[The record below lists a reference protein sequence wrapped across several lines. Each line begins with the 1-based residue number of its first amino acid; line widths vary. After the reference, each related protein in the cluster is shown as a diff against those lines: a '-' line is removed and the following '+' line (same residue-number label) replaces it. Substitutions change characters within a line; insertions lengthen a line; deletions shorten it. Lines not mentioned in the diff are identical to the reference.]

1 MTGAPRAS
9 AARVARD
16 LARRD
21 RVLAGLVERYGPPR
35 LGARVPVEQRFAV
48 LARAILYQQLA
59 GGAARAIHGR
69 FVAALGGEVS
79 PERVLAAGPE
89 ALAAAGLSRA
99 KAAAVRD
106 LAEKVITGEVA
117 LAGLGRQPDD
127 EVVAH
132 LVRVR
137 GIGRWTAEMF
147 LLSSLR
153 RPDVWPVDDF
163 GVRAGYARAW
173 SLGALP
179 SPAELAPLGERFRPF
194 RSTVA
199 WYCWRAADEP
209 KPDATTTGRPGRPR
223 VGG

>member
-1 MTGAPRAS
+1 VTGTPRPSATQVAS
-9 AARVARD
+9 D

-21 RVLAGLVERYGPPR
+21 PVLARLVERYGPPR
-35 LGARVPVEQRFAV
+35 LGARVPVERRFAV

-69 FVAALGGEVS
+69 FVAALDGEVT
-79 PERVLAAGPE
+79 PERVLAAGPDV
-89 ALAAAGLSRA
+89 LATAGLSGA

-106 LAEKVITGEVA
+106 LAEKVVTGEVA
-117 LAGLGRQPDD
+117 LAGLGRQSDD
-127 EVVAH
+127 DVVAH

-173 SLGALP
+173 HLDAHP
-179 SPAELAPLGERFRPF
+179 SPAELAPLGERFRPL

-199 WYCWRAADEP
+199 WYCWRVADEP
-209 KPDATTTGRPGRPR
+209 KAESG
-223 VGG
+223 